1 MTSTHPRK
9 RPQRHR
15 AIPRGPQQDTG
26 LQQIRDTLPPAP
38 APCTVEPAPRPV
50 GDEVPLEL
58 LALVSHHCRRINAY
72 VARALHL
79 HLQTLHGDS
88 MKQWQRLVLYALSD
102 ALAHNHLLSAPSPPT
117 SNARTS
123 TPTCMTTSPPGPPTH

>member
-1 MTSTHPRK
+1 M
-9 RPQRHR
+9 
-15 AIPRGPQQDTG
+15 
-26 LQQIRDTLPPAP
+26 
-38 APCTVEPAPRPV
+38 

-58 LALVSHHCRRINAY
+58 LALVSHHCRRIKACF
-72 VARALHL
+72 ARAQ

-102 ALAHNHLLSAPSPPT
+102 ALAHNHLLSAPSPST